1 MRSFRAI
8 LMLMWAACLTTAC
21 GTTSSILGGRGADE
35 AETRAQPSVLD
46 GSGLGVY
53 LETMQTLI
61 EGDAVQQAEVWQDV
75 SQAVEWAP
83 TTTNRL
89 RHALA
94 RATPG
99 HPQADNLEAERLL
112 NELLASQDALLPA
125 ERILA
130 TIHLKDVESRL
141 VLNAEA
147 QRVKRDAD
155 TTLAQQNEENS
166 RRLRAA
172 LEENRRLRSD
182 LEDAQQKL
190 EAITVI
196 EQSIRERD
204 DGSDQ

>member
-1 MRSFRAI
+1 MRSAGI
-8 LMLMWAACLTTAC
+8 LLLTLGLLAGC
-21 GTTSSILGGRGADE
+21 SATSLLGGRTGGDAGAR
-35 AETRAQPSVLD
+35 AEPRGV
-46 GSGLGVY
+46 GSGDLGVY
-53 LETMQTLI
+53 LETMQGLI
-61 EGDAVQQAEVWQDV
+61 EGDAVQQAEIFSVA

-94 RATPG
+94 LATPG
-99 HPQADNLEAERLL
+99 HPQSDEAAAERQLS
-112 NELLASQDALLPA
+112 ELLASQDALLPE

-130 TIHLKDVESRL
+130 TIHLRDVERRL

-155 TTLAQQNEENS
+155 TTIARQNDENS
-166 RRLRAA
+166 SRLRAA
-172 LEENRRLRSD
+172 LEENRRLRLE

-204 DGSDQ
+204 DGNDQ